1 MSVVRDHTASLSK
14 EVPDPLA
21 RIWKGSFKKEL
32 KAKDKE
38 DRG

>member
-14 EVPDPLA
+14 DAPEPQ
-21 RIWKGSFKKEL
+21 IWKGSFKKAL
-32 KAKDKE
+32 KVKDKE